1 MSLYF
6 SSLSYTPARDVGPS
20 GKPILA
26 EITLL
31 LANATGSRVLN
42 ARTDKSIRIWRA
54 SSLGLLQPITIE
66 HAHPREVSGVLW
78 NTNTDYSFAS
88 VGKDAWVKLWTGT
101 GQLEREIK
109 VEMAGKPAHLV
120 VIEYLPDGN
129 YLAVADEDGTV
140 ILLDVHD
147 HYLKIAEYGPKSR
160 VSALKWP
167 NKGHEYVLV
176 ALENGLVEI
185 LAVNAETRLLY
196 LAHTLK
202 GHKSPVTCI
211 SVDPRGRFL
220 ALGTAEG
227 TVSIWNLSNLLNSHA
242 LAKVDQAISSVEIS
256 RDGSYIAVAYEQ
268 ETSVKVYDSFSL
280 AEVYEVP
287 ASSSG
292 KTGVSA
298 LKWLSSRG
306 NFVYVGH
313 QGKVVH
319 FARRTD
325 ERR

>member
-6 SSLSYTPARDVGPS
+6 SSLSSTPARDVGPS

-31 LANATGSRVLN
+31 LVNATGSRVLN

-54 SSLGLLQPITIE
+54 SSLGLSQPVTIE

-109 VEMAGKPAHLV
+109 VEVAGKLAQLV
-120 VIEYLPDGN
+120 VVEYLPDGA
-129 YLAVADEDGTV
+129 YLAVADEDGAV
-140 ILLDVHD
+140 VLLDVHD
-147 HYLKIAEYGPKSR
+147 NYLKFAEYGSKSR
-160 VSALKWP
+160 VCALKWP
-167 NKGHEYVLV
+167 NNGHEYVLV

-185 LAVNAETRLLY
+185 LTVNGKARLLE

-227 TVSIWNLSNLLNSHA
+227 TVSIWNLSNLLNSHV

-256 RDGSYIAVAYEQ
+256 RDGAFIAVAYAQ
-268 ETSVKVYDSFSL
+268 ETSVKVYDSFTL
-280 AEVYEVP
+280 AEVHELP

-292 KTGVSA
+292 KSGVSA
-298 LKWLSSRG
+298 LKWLNSRG
-306 NFVYVGH
+306 NFVYVGDH
-313 QGKVVH
+313 GKVVH
-319 FARRTD
+319 FTRRTD